1 MIGEIINVALVDP
14 MTNLLV
20 ILNNVLWGSFGL
32 AVIAFTI
39 LVRLLT
45 FPLTLRQ
52 LKQTRAMQALQPV
65 VQELQKKYTDPK
77 RRQEEMMKAYR
88 EAGVNPL
95 GCLGP
100 LVLQM
105 PFLIGIFYA
114 VRRTLAISPE
124 ALNDLSGHLYSWS
137 YIQAAIPI
145 EESFLG
151 LNLAETSFLMVALV
165 GVSTWAQTK
174 TTVTVATD
182 ERARTQQQM
191 MQWLLPVMF
200 MFFSFGFPSGVSL
213 YWVVTSFVGVAFNVV
228 TYGFPLLRI
237 PPLVAPPAPR
247 PAAPIPATSDG
258 SGADRSRPARELR
271 TSAHGTRRGKRKNR
285 RRRT

>member
-1 MIGEIINVALVDP
+1 
-14 MTNLLV
+14 
-20 ILNNVLWGSFGL
+20 
-32 AVIAFTI
+32 
-39 LVRLLT
+39 
-45 FPLTLRQ
+45 
-52 LKQTRAMQALQPV
+52 
-65 VQELQKKYTDPK
+65 
-77 RRQEEMMKAYR
+77 
-88 EAGVNPL
+88 
-95 GCLGP
+95 
-100 LVLQM
+100 M

-191 MQWLLPVMF
+191 MQWLLPVIF

-237 PPLVAPPAPR
+237 PPMVAPPAPR

-258 SGADRSRPARELR
+258 SGGERSRPARELR